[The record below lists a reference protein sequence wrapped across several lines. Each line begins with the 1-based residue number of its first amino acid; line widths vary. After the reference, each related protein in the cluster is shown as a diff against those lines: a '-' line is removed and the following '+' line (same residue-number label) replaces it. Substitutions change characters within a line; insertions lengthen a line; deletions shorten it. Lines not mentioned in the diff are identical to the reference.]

1 MTPRLP
7 AGLRALLRPVAAP
20 LLRHVRLQAGA
31 RRLGALPFAD
41 GDFGRL
47 FDAVFAEAA
56 FRPLQNRAEFV
67 GLMERCSALW
77 PRRILEIGTA
87 AGGTAFLW
95 TRLAADDALVILVDH
110 AMDVSRR
117 AAFCRFARGRQ
128 RVACLNGESR
138 EPRMLAAVRGLLAG
152 AALDVLF
159 IDGDHRYEAASAD
172 LACYAPFVRPGG
184 LIAFHDVVPDHRAR
198 FGIETGN
205 DSGEVYRLWRE
216 LKVRFPGRTEEFV
229 DDPEQNGAGIGVL
242 TWPGGEL

>member
-7 AGLRALLRPVAAP
+7 AGLRAFLRPVGAP
-20 LLRHVRLQAGA
+20 VLRHLRLRAGA
-31 RRLGALPFAD
+31 RRLDTLNAAEAE
-41 GDFGRL
+41 FGRL
-47 FDAVFAEAA
+47 FDAVFAEEL

-67 GLMERCSALW
+67 GLMERCSALQ
-77 PRRILEIGTA
+77 PQRILEIGTA

-95 TRLAADDALVILVDH
+95 TCLAADDALVVLVDH
-110 AMDVSRR
+110 AMDISRR
-117 AAFCRFARGRQ
+117 AAFRRFARGRQ

-138 EPRMLAAVRGLLAG
+138 DPRTLAVVRGLLAG

-184 LIAFHDVVPDHRAR
+184 LIAFHDVVPDHRVR
-198 FGIETGN
+198 FGTETGN

-216 LKVRFPGRTEEFV
+216 LKGRFPGRTEEFV
-229 DDPEQNGAGIGVL
+229 DDPRQNGAGIGVL
-242 TWPGGEL
+242 TWPGQ